1 MAILVMDG
9 IESIVKDDKEK
20 ERKREREEKK
30 GKGIVD

>member
-20 ERKREREEKK
+20 ERKRGWGREERKR
-30 GKGIVD
+30 DR